1 LFETNENIGILED
14 RTYIGKIPVVLF
26 GTKEGEIWMPLNFL
40 MNGLFDRNFAGKLT
54 LGLASCF
61 LSLCRFIFGTFKQ
74 NI

>member
-26 GTKEGEIWMPLNFL
+26 GTKEDEIWMPLNFL

-54 LGLASCF
+54 
-61 LSLCRFIFGTFKQ
+61 
-74 NI
+74 